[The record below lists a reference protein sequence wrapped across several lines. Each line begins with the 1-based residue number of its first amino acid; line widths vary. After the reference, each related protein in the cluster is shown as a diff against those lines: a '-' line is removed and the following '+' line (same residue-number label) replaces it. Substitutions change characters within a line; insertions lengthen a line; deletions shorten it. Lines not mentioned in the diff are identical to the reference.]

1 MAGYAA
7 GFSGLESFS
16 PFCLFRLPLA
26 ASPFLARSIYPPTRE
41 LRLCLAPS
49 RLTARGKA
57 GREIERERRREKQV
71 VRGFSVRETVQ
82 PPFNIVG
89 AAPLPPPR
97 ATKETRENGRAAA
110 SSTIVLSVLI
120 IGAAS
125 AK

>member
-26 ASPFLARSIYPPTRE
+26 ASFSRTVYLSSHSRASSLSRAVSLNGARKSG
-41 LRLCLAPS
+41 
-49 RLTARGKA
+49 RGN
-57 GREIERERRREKQV
+57 RERERRREKQV

-89 AAPLPPPR
+89 AAPLPPPPAPCR
-97 ATKETRENGRAAA
+97 DQGDERTVAPLLHPR
-110 SSTIVLSVLI
+110 SF
-120 IGAAS
+120 
-125 AK
+125 